1 MHMHKPKSKAAA
13 RAAVVIACAT
23 LLLANVAARAGEI
36 ATKVDAVEPNGRVT
50 IALPKGHNV
59 RPGDSV
65 QLKTEAPG
73 LGLVALQAKWRIE
86 LVGATSA
93 IAVPETAS
101 NIVVKPG
108 FVAIVAADA
117 APVDAM
123 TGGVNSSASGEADA
137 AAATPAGE
145 ASPAPPPGS
154 LRGALEARAKGGDVD
169 SMLALGGYL
178 LHGAENSGGAQP
190 SDVSEGVRW
199 LERAAEGGNAAASC
213 TLGLHYQR
221 DKDMPKAL
229 AWTQKA
235 AQAGDPAC
243 MLLYGSM
250 LLHGTSAPKNPEQA
264 FGWIKRASDAGL
276 DAASYE
282 LAQMYLAGE
291 GAPKD
296 KGKALELLLRVAET
310 EHSPGAMYRAGILL
324 IGDKPAESLKLLTA
338 AAELGHRMA
347 MHDVAWSYLNAP
359 KLKHDKK
366 KAREWAEKGAAAGEV
381 ESMNML
387 ALLYD
392 QGVGGKRDSGQA
404 ARFAAA
410 AVRGQSINADLLLR
424 VPHLWT
430 KRFWKEMQI
439 ILTGS
444 GLYSGPLNGVPNEQT
459 LRAVEALAKSAK
471 KE

>member
-1 MHMHKPKSKAAA
+1 
-13 RAAVVIACAT
+13 
-23 LLLANVAARAGEI
+23 
-36 ATKVDAVEPNGRVT
+36 
-50 IALPKGHNV
+50 
-59 RPGDSV
+59 
-65 QLKTEAPG
+65 
-73 LGLVALQAKWRIE
+73 
-86 LVGATSA
+86 
-93 IAVPETAS
+93 
-101 NIVVKPG
+101 
-108 FVAIVAADA
+108 
-117 APVDAM
+117 
-123 TGGVNSSASGEADA
+123 
-137 AAATPAGE
+137 
-145 ASPAPPPGS
+145 
-154 LRGALEARAKGGDVD
+154 
-169 SMLALGGYL
+169 MLALGGYL

-366 KAREWAEKGAAAGEV
+366 KAREWAEKGGRRRGRIHEHARAALRSGRRRQARLRPGGALRRGGGARTKHQRR
-381 ESMNML
+381 SPAARAPPL
-387 ALLYD
+387 DQALLEGD
-392 QGVGGKRDSGQA
+392 ADHTDGQ
-404 ARFAAA
+404 R
-410 AVRGQSINADLLLR
+410 SL
-424 VPHLWT
+424 
-430 KRFWKEMQI
+430 
-439 ILTGS
+439 
-444 GLYSGPLNGVPNEQT
+444 
-459 LRAVEALAKSAK
+459 
-471 KE
+471 